1 MHKKIIYLANLTKNR
16 EGMQV
21 KRIDEMSKKKILE
34 LTNEDIAT
42 LIDLECA
49 YEGIPLLP
57 DCPSKPEVI
66 NHEKDLAAYEIAGY
80 YFLTSEEA
88 SRVLEVLQ
96 SADTYI
102 KEGWNDDA
110 QLKKIKDGDYYCP
123 KIETRKF
130 YSQQKLGDIKNEL
143 EEDKQLIVAYENKK
157 KNYDAIFEK
166 RKKVADRVCSI
177 INEIKEDQEKQQ
189 LYSDEFNRYLKLA
202 NNNQEVAMNFLLK
215 AYREIELDF
224 PEIVTKLCPGYYS
237 VTEEGIC

>member
-1 MHKKIIYLANLTKNR
+1 L
-16 EGMQV
+16 QV
-21 KRIDEMSKKKILE
+21 KRIDEMNKEEILALKDE
-34 LTNEDIAT
+34 EITT

-88 SRVLEVLQ
+88 GKVLEVIQ

-102 KEGWNDDA
+102 KDGWNDDA
-110 QLKKIKDGDYYCP
+110 QLKKIKDGDYCCP

-130 YSQQKLGDIKNEL
+130 YSSQKLSEIKNEL
-143 EEDKQLIVAYENKK
+143 EENKQLIVAYENKK
-157 KNYDAIFEK
+157 HNYDDILEK
-166 RKKVADRVCSI
+166 RKKVADKVCSI
-177 INEIKEDQEKQQ
+177 IDEVTEDQAKQQ
-189 LYSDEFNRYLKLA
+189 LYSEEFNRYLKLA

-224 PEIVTKLCPGYYS
+224 PELVTKLCPGYYS
-237 VTEEGIC
+237 DTEEGIC